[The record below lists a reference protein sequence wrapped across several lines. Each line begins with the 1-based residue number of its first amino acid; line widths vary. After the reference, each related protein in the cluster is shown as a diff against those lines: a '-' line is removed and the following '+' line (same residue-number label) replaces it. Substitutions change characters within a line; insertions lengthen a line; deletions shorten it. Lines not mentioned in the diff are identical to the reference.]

1 VVFRGRP
8 DSRKFLA
15 FYLKD
20 GIVRA
25 AMGLDRGGDPEDPKG
40 ESELK
45 AAADMVRTRASIDPR
60 KLGDES
66 LDLRSLSG
74 ARA

>member
-1 VVFRGRP
+1 M
-8 DSRKFLA
+8 
-15 FYLKD
+15 
-20 GIVRA
+20 RA

-45 AAADMVRTRASIDPR
+45 AAVDMVRTRASIDPG
-60 KLGDES
+60 KLADES

>member
-1 VVFRGRP
+1 
-8 DSRKFLA
+8 
-15 FYLKD
+15 
-20 GIVRA
+20 
-25 AMGLDRGGDPEDPKG
+25 
-40 ESELK
+40 
-45 AAADMVRTRASIDPR
+45 MVRTRASIDPR